1 MAYPP
6 GNKNRQC
13 QSPDDFARQVA
24 DDKIFYALELKELDM
39 RLE

>member
-6 GNKNRQC
+6 GNKSRPC
-13 QSPDDFARQVA
+13 QPPDDFARQVA
-24 DDKIFYALELKELDM
+24 ENKIFYALALKELDI